1 MNKLVP
7 VAGDVSQP
15 GLGLELGVAD
25 QIADEVHVIV
35 HSAGNTTFDE
45 RLRRILFFVLL
56 NSLIDIDSG
65 SSSIFR
71 YDVALDINTL
81 GPSRIL
87 SFAKRCKGLELY
99 MHVSTGMELLPLAN
113 IIIKTITSFSFL

>member
-1 MNKLVP
+1 MEQLHGKFHLAFLMNKLVP

-45 RLRRILFFVLL
+45 RLRRVFFFLL
-56 NSLIDIDSG
+56 HN
-65 SSSIFR
+65 
-71 YDVALDINTL
+71 
-81 GPSRIL
+81 
-87 SFAKRCKGLELY
+87 
-99 MHVSTGMELLPLAN
+99 
-113 IIIKTITSFSFL
+113 